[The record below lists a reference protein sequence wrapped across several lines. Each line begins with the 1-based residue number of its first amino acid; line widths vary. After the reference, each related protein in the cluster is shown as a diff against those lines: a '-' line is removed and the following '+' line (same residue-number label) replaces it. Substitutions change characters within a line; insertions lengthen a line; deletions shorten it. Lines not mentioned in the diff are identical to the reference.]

1 MQKSIKIAAVVH
13 TKTGHKTKPK
23 NPMDLSARYGCDK
36 RQCLSCGYIN
46 PKAKGARKDSAG
58 ARSKMDQ
65 SPQTIVK
72 YLEQAQA
79 TKVRRVLFDILVQR
93 NSS

>member
-1 MQKSIKIAAVVH
+1 
-13 TKTGHKTKPK
+13 
-23 NPMDLSARYGCDK
+23 MDLSARYGCDK
-36 RQCLSCGYIN
+36 RRCLSCGYIN

-79 TKVRRVLFDILVQR
+79 TKVRQVLFDILVQR